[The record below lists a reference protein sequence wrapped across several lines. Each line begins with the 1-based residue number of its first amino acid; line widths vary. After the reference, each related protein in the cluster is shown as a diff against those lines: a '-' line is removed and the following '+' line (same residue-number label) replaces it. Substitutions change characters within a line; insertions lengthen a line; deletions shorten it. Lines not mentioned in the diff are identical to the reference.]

1 MYRYNNSLLI
11 IRLMRFWK
19 LYFNLRLFIRGKYRG
34 ENFWFI
40 AVDIKNSSRYYINI
54 KYFVYLLRDKFFN
67 ISLWYFYSDLVQVWK
82 LVGCVDSLLK
92 MKYYIY
98 FILQKYTS
106 HDLGISARRITII
119 QKCDNFEDSD
129 TSGERSLKRFSVCS
143 EISSRKK
150 LIV

>member
-11 IRLMRFWK
+11 IRLIRFWK
-19 LYFNLRLFIRGKYRG
+19 LYFNLRLFIRGKYWG

-98 FILQKYTS
+98 FILQKYAS
-106 HDLGISARRITII
+106 HDLEISTRRITIKNVI
-119 QKCDNFEDSD
+119 TSKIV

-143 EISSRKK
+143 EISRKK